1 MCYSEFGLPTT
12 SAKNIYLIIKS
23 IEEEEGE
30 AGRTTPS
37 SDRHFVR

>member
-12 SAKNIYLIIKS
+12 SAKNIYLIKS